1 MTEYKN
7 KILEGPDVKINW
19 KEEYFELNKETTRLI
34 QENIELKDKIRDY
47 EVKELRFETTLR
59 NL

>member
-1 MTEYKN
+1 MTEFKN

-19 KEEYFELNKETTRLI
+19 QQAYFELNKETTRLI